1 MVYCN
6 FNKKMTTREDVIKEF
21 RGDSFGK
28 VTVET
33 SEEEFFQNETL
44 RPITKLQ
51 NDLILAVFQ
60 NYMRKSKID
69 FRQYGLQKKLDFI
82 ENSLKKD
89 IKFQNV
95 LKGIVIGFFTLEE
108 YNRYNANSSA
118 LNKRI
123 TNLLVERIKSQI
135 QLLDS

>member
-1 MVYCN
+1 
-6 FNKKMTTREDVIKEF
+6 MTTRKDCIKQF

-28 VTVET
+28 ITAET
-33 SEEEFFQNETL
+33 SAEEFFQNETL

-60 NYMRKSKID
+60 NYMTKSKID
-69 FRQYGLQKKLDFI
+69 FKQYSIQKKLDFI
-82 ENSLKKD
+82 ENSIKKD

-95 LKGIVIGFFTLEE
+95 LKGTIIGFFTLEE
-108 YNRYNANSSA
+108 YNRYRVNSSA

-135 QLLDS
+135 QLL